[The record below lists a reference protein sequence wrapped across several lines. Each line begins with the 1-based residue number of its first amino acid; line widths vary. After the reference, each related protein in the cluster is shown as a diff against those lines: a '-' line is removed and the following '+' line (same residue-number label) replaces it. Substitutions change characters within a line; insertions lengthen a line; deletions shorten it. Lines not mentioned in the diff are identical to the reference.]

1 MSDFKITDKSGIK
14 LKTANKYVTEDLG
27 VTLTDND
34 INNIVAGNIKKDVS
48 ILGVTGTLDSL
59 PAGVLVNGTE
69 ITIDTDQYTAVI
81 AGQDG
86 DDQTGKVVISGL
98 EIPVELDQNKDSSV
112 KVTNLTPANVKK
124 NITILGV
131 VGTFEG
137 NPKPEQS
144 KTVEFNPGSANNI
157 TVTPDAGYALSSV
170 QVNKPATMIPSNIKS
185 GVDIGGVVGTYE
197 GSSTIT
203 YWDGTYIEQNVFN
216 VAINVET
223 YENSVR
229 SAGVFYSIDNGGT
242 FVKIETQT
250 TININSLPYI
260 MFKYVGYSGGGV
272 PGPGSYC
279 HVGTTSGGTDIINAN
294 DAEYHSTITTENIE
308 LTKDTTF
315 YVNMVHN

>member
-14 LKTANKYVTEDLG
+14 LKTANTYVTEDLG

-34 INNIVAGNIKKDVS
+34 INNIVPGNIKKDVS

-131 VGTFEG
+131 TGTLESG
-137 NPKPEQS
+137 P
-144 KTVEFNPGSANNI
+144 
-157 TVTPDAGYALSSV
+157 SV
-170 QVNKPATMIPSNIKS
+170 
-185 GVDIGGVVGTYE
+185 
-197 GSSTIT
+197 T
-203 YWDGTYIEQNVFN
+203 YWNGMYTDG
-216 VAINVET
+216 
-223 YENSVR
+223 
-229 SAGVFYSIDNGGT
+229 G
-242 FVKIETQT
+242 K
-250 TININSLPYI
+250 
-260 MFKYVGYSGGGV
+260 
-272 PGPGSYC
+272 
-279 HVGTTSGGTDIINAN
+279 
-294 DAEYHSTITTENIE
+294 
-308 LTKDTTF
+308 
-315 YVNMVHN
+315 